1 MGAMSARGKGMPLM
15 REHSRRGRHSG
26 DSKGPP
32 EAEAEAKHFRLR
44 APICHPPRHA
54 SKWLGESKGRPV
66 FVTYA
71 KAGPPMLAVRRGT
84 HGPEFLG
91 WEPRHSVI
99 VRRSTRGFGLLGEDI
114 LIRVLRE
121 CLSRWM
127 LLSRDLPVAAPRA
140 WITTT
145 LSGIRDDPTRR
156 DIRLHSLEIIQRT
169 IQRFARIVVQDLQA
183 AEQTKHDQCAVS
195 QGYLYIY
202 FCGTNES

>member
-1 MGAMSARGKGMPLM
+1 
-15 REHSRRGRHSG
+15 
-26 DSKGPP
+26 
-32 EAEAEAKHFRLR
+32 
-44 APICHPPRHA
+44 
-54 SKWLGESKGRPV
+54 
-66 FVTYA
+66 
-71 KAGPPMLAVRRGT
+71 MLAVRRGT
-84 HGPEFLG
+84 YGPEFLG

-127 LLSRDLPVAAPRA
+127 PVAAPRA

-145 LSGIRDDPTRR
+145 LSGVRDPTRR